1 VGPGSIT
8 SFKEYRALFE
18 GAENQRVIG
27 EASPRYLC
35 DPDVLTGIDRVLP
48 GAKAIAVLRDPVERA
63 WSSYSKALIL
73 GEED

>member
-1 VGPGSIT
+1 
-8 SFKEYRALFE
+8 
-18 GAENQRVIG
+18 
-27 EASPRYLC
+27 
-35 DPDVLTGIDRVLP
+35 VLP